1 MLIIETFFGARSLRS
16 GDKKSSENPPPQ
28 SPHCVYNARL
38 SRRTKKEKGGVG
50 GICGEYGTST
60 VGFSVL
66 KNAGDLDVFTVV
78 EKGRTS

>member
-1 MLIIETFFGARSLRS
+1 M
-16 GDKKSSENPPPQ
+16 
-28 SPHCVYNARL
+28 
-38 SRRTKKEKGGVG
+38 KKEKGGVG